1 MSYVIEIEMI
11 ATVTTTTTT
20 YTVEVTTDK
29 MAREW
34 RRNGV
39 NYLAKAEIAAKLDMH
54 KTTIV
59 YAHAVIRDLGVWKQ
73 YTTLFEKT
81 TPKTD
86 EYILRALELVANA
99 QLAMERDAAAEKA
112 AADDALNESIKKE
125 FEKLE
130 ASL

>member
-1 MSYVIEIEMI
+1 MI
-11 ATVTTTTTT
+11 ATVTTATTT
-20 YTVEVTTDK
+20 YTVEVTTDEI
-29 MAREW
+29 AREW

-59 YAHAVIRDLGVWKQ
+59 YAHAVIRDLSVWKQ
-73 YTTLFEKT
+73 YTTLFEKA

-86 EYILRALELVANA
+86 EYMLRAAELMANA
-99 QLAMERDAAAEKA
+99 QLAMERDAAAQKA
-112 AADDALNESIKKE
+112 AADDALNESIQKE

>member
-1 MSYVIEIEMI
+1 MSCAIEIEMI
-11 ATVTTTTTT
+11 ATVTTPTTT

-34 RRNGV
+34 RRKGLD
-39 NYLAKAEIAAKLDMH
+39 YLDMTEVAAKLDMH

-59 YAHAVIRDLGVWKQ
+59 YAHAVIRDLSVWKQ
-73 YTTLFEKT
+73 YMTFFKKT

-86 EYILRALELVANA
+86 EYILRALELMANT
-99 QLAMERDAAAEKA
+99 QLALERDTAAQKA